1 MISSHAD
8 FPPERFRI
16 QRKNTPALVAL
27 PAAHFCGIALENVG
41 KRAGLLTLLMIQTMP

>member
-1 MISSHAD
+1 MTSTHAD

-16 QRKNTPALVAL
+16 QRKNTPALVAR
-27 PAAHFCGIALENVG
+27 PAAHCRIALENVC